1 MTNYEIADQFSLLS
15 KLMDIHGED
24 SFKAKSYSSAAFNI
38 EKLPV
43 ELAQLDDAELFAQKG
58 IGKSL
63 GAKIRELLSTG
74 KMSVLENILSQTPEG
89 ILEMMTIKG
98 LGPKKIAIIWKE
110 LGIETLG
117 ELEYACNENRLIT
130 AKGFGA
136 KTQENILQ
144 SIAYYKQNLGFHLW
158 AEVEATAQAILTQ
171 LQKTFPA
178 NKFSLTGDFRRQ
190 NETLEFI
197 EIVADVEKNKLVAG
211 MECSGVP
218 RIFSKKGVIVSSN
231 GTQKTTFS
239 KS

>member
-24 SFKAKSYSSAAFNI
+24 SFKAKSYASAAFNI

-74 KMSVLENILSQTPEG
+74 KMSVLENIISQTPEG

-110 LGIETLG
+110 LGIETLVTG
-117 ELEYACNENRLIT
+117 IC
-130 AKGFGA
+130 
-136 KTQENILQ
+136 LQ
-144 SIAYYKQNLGFHLW
+144 
-158 AEVEATAQAILTQ
+158 
-171 LQKTFPA
+171 
-178 NKFSLTGDFRRQ
+178 
-190 NETLEFI
+190 
-197 EIVADVEKNKLVAG
+197 
-211 MECSGVP
+211 
-218 RIFSKKGVIVSSN
+218 
-231 GTQKTTFS
+231 
-239 KS
+239 